1 MTIKLAT
8 SIRNARATQI
18 ATAIDGGASG
28 GKLNIYSGSRP
39 GTGGG
44 AIDPFNNLLLGTLTF
59 SKPCAASIDNGVLTF
74 AAIAQ
79 DSAADNNGTATW
91 ARITN
96 SDGGYSM
103 DLDVS
108 VNSGSGDIKLNSVD
122 IIQGGPISIIS
133 ASLTEG
139 NA

>member
-8 SIRNARATQI
+8 SIRNARANAI
-18 ATAIDGGASG
+18 AASIDAGSSG

-39 GTGGG
+39 SSGGG
-44 AIDPFNNLLLGTLTF
+44 AIDAFTNLLLGTLTF
-59 SKPCAASIDNGVLTF
+59 SKPCAASVDNGVLTF
-74 AAIAQ
+74 AGIAQ
-79 DSAADNNGTATW
+79 DSAADNSGTATW

-96 SDGGYSM
+96 SDGVYSIDM
-103 DLDVS
+103 DVS
-108 VNSGSGDIKLNSVD
+108 VNSGSGDIKLNATD
-122 IIQGGPISIIS
+122 IIAGGPISIIS